1 MKVYKEFNVGSRIIA
16 IVPTVK
22 KGKKVKGI
30 AKGMIV
36 ARIPRYAI
44 VRIHGKKDP
53 VKVSIRKMDYRHW
66 TLGGDRYSFGP
77 DGEIICTYFFS

>member
-1 MKVYKEFNVGSRIIA
+1 MKVYKDFNVGSRIIA

-36 ARIPRYAI
+36 ARIPRYAM
-44 VRIHGKKDP
+44 VRIHGKKEP
-53 VKVSIRKMDYRHW
+53 VKVSIRKMDYRDW
-66 TLGGDRYSFGP
+66 TFRDRYSFGP
-77 DGEIICTYFFS
+77 DGEIICTYSFS